1 MAAVTLKDIAREAN
15 LSATT
20 VSQVLNGRRLNHAS
34 PRSRK
39 LVLDIAQ
46 KLNYRPNLSAR
57 QLVTRKNN
65 IVGILIDSMSPLL
78 FREVLVELERF
89 AFANGLRLQVG
100 MAHDNLQA
108 IKNYIDDFLGSGVRS
123 VICAAHTYPEFGS
136 SIPELLKDFDRVVF
150 LEKPVTGSSFP
161 YVASDHY
168 RNHYTAV
175 TRMLK
180 HGYRRICCLRQ
191 DYHDCAFTAS
201 YQGFKQ
207 AFIDFGESWQ
217 EEFWQS
223 CSNWRVS
230 PSRASAMRERFV
242 DDLRSILAKKPEVII
257 LDSDREMLMALR
269 LLRTMSLR
277 VPEDVC
283 LFSAESSPYA
293 ADMTPSLAGFQYRP
307 EVIAERIFAS
317 LEKQGGG
324 DAVIAHELVTA
335 MIFPGESCPL

>member
-1 MAAVTLKDIAREAN
+1 MADVTLKDIAREAN

-39 LVLDIAQ
+39 LVLDIAK

-65 IVGILIDSMSPLL
+65 IVGILIDSMSPMLY
-78 FREVLVELERF
+78 REVLIELERL
-89 AFANGLRLQVG
+89 AFANDLRLQVG

-136 SIPELLKDFDRVVF
+136 SIPELLEGFDRVVF
-150 LEKPVTGSSFP
+150 LEKPMAESPFP
-161 YVASDHY
+161 YVSSDHY

-180 HGYRRICCLRQ
+180 HGYRRIYCLRH

-201 YQGFKQ
+201 YRGIRQ
-207 AFIDFGESWQ
+207 AFVDSGENWR

-223 CSNWRVS
+223 CSGWRIS
-230 PSRASAMRERFV
+230 PSRAGALQERFV
-242 DDLRSILAKKPEVII
+242 DDLRNILAEKPEVII

-293 ADMTPSLAGFQYRP
+293 ADMTPSLAGFQYRS

-317 LEKQGGG
+317 LEKQDGGK
-324 DAVIAHELVTA
+324 APIAPELVTA
-335 MIFPGESCPL
+335 TIYPGESCPL